1 MQGTELPL
9 NVYAQEVT
17 LVAEK
22 SASVSLAFNDTGLK
36 S

>member
-1 MQGTELPL
+1 MLETELPL

-17 LVAEK
+17 LVTER
-22 SASVSLAFNDTGLK
+22 SASVSLAFNDIGLK